1 MLPQDP
7 SERESL
13 YRRNPDAFRKAWE
26 QETGEGQSIDL
37 RAAWEARF
45 EIDMPSDAPLLQQ
58 STRPFRFPIAASLFI
73 AVILLFPY
81 WRTGTFDLEW
91 AVPYLATLAFGPFL
105 LYYGWGH
112 VRFLA
117 LSASMAVLLALF
129 WFGLEDWLLLD
140 VLESG
145 VDKGLDVGI
154 TRQMAAQSGR
164 LMLLHWPILLFG
176 LTASIWVSKTPGM
189 ERVDFIH
196 HAIQVAIHCAI
207 IVATGFAL
215 TGLTYMLIDVLLGF
229 EYTEELM
236 THLMTWGASGALVF
250 GHAVWRS
257 HPTALDRILPL
268 IARIFI
274 PLFCLLE
281 VGFLSVYVG
290 KGLAILSHDR
300 ETLFIMNLLL
310 LAVLILVILHA
321 AFETIQSRFNQ
332 ILLYAIVSLGVV
344 AGLIGIVAIAS
355 RLWEFGL
362 TPNRLVVFISNILL
376 IGTLGSLLWSM
387 ARNPSKDSTQDSAA
401 FAQSIPAHFH
411 CLGSRGDIPASSDF
425 WAACF
430 VGSLKHPLIPRPR
443 LENRLRPCQRKG
455 YHYRMI
461 RTVPLYS

>member
-26 QETGEGQSIDL
+26 QETSEGRSTDL

-45 EIDMPSDAPLLQQ
+45 EIDMPSDAPLLEQ

-73 AVILLFPY
+73 AVILLIPY

-117 LSASMAVLLALF
+117 LSASMAGLLALF

-154 TRQMAAQSGR
+154 ARQMAAQSGR

-189 ERVDFIH
+189 QRVDFIH

-207 IVATGFAL
+207 IVVTGFAL

-290 KGLAILSHDR
+290 KGLAILSNDR

-387 ARNPSKDSTQDSAA
+387 ARNPSKDSTQTVRLSLN
-401 FAQSIPAHFH
+401 QSLPIFIA
-411 CLGSRGDIPASSDF
+411 
-425 WAACF
+425 WAAVVTF
-430 VGSLKHPLIPRPR
+430 LFPLLFGLPVVFG
-443 LENRLRPCQRKG
+443 Q
-455 YHYRMI
+455 
-461 RTVPLYS
+461 

>member
-26 QETGEGQSIDL
+26 QETSEGRSTDL

-45 EIDMPSDAPLLQQ
+45 EIDMPSDAPLLEQ

-73 AVILLFPY
+73 AVILLIPY

-117 LSASMAVLLALF
+117 LSASMAGLLALF
-129 WFGLEDWLLLD
+129 WFGFEDWLLLD

-154 TRQMAAQSGR
+154 ARQMAAQSGR

-189 ERVDFIH
+189 QRVDFIH

-207 IVATGFAL
+207 IVVTGFAL

-236 THLMTWGASGALVF
+236 THLMTWGTSGALVF

-387 ARNPSKDSTQDSAA
+387 ARNPSKDSTQTVRLSLN
-401 FAQSIPAHFH
+401 QSLPIFIA
-411 CLGSRGDIPASSDF
+411 
-425 WAACF
+425 WAAVVTF
-430 VGSLKHPLIPRPR
+430 LFPLLFGLPVVFG
-443 LENRLRPCQRKG
+443 Q
-455 YHYRMI
+455 
-461 RTVPLYS
+461 

>member
-26 QETGEGQSIDL
+26 QETSEGRSTDL

-45 EIDMPSDAPLLQQ
+45 EIDMPSDAPLLEQ
-58 STRPFRFPIAASLFI
+58 STRPFRLPIAASLFI
-73 AVILLFPY
+73 AVILLIPY

-117 LSASMAVLLALF
+117 LSASMAGLLALF
-129 WFGLEDWLLLD
+129 WFGFEDWLLLD

-154 TRQMAAQSGR
+154 ARQMAAQSGR

-189 ERVDFIH
+189 QRVDFIH

-207 IVATGFAL
+207 IVVTGFAL

-321 AFETIQSRFNQ
+321 AFETAQSRFNQ

-387 ARNPSKDSTQDSAA
+387 ARNPSKDSTQTVRLSLN
-401 FAQSIPAHFH
+401 QSLPIFIA
-411 CLGSRGDIPASSDF
+411 
-425 WAACF
+425 WAAVVTF
-430 VGSLKHPLIPRPR
+430 LFPLLFGLPVVFG
-443 LENRLRPCQRKG
+443 Q
-455 YHYRMI
+455 
-461 RTVPLYS
+461 

>member
-26 QETGEGQSIDL
+26 QETSEGRSTDL

-45 EIDMPSDAPLLQQ
+45 EIDMPSDAPLLEQ

-73 AVILLFPY
+73 AVILLIPY

-117 LSASMAVLLALF
+117 LSASMAGLLALF
-129 WFGLEDWLLLD
+129 WFGFEDWLFLD

-154 TRQMAAQSGR
+154 ARQMAAQSGR

-189 ERVDFIH
+189 QRVDFIH

-207 IVATGFAL
+207 IVVTGFAL

-321 AFETIQSRFNQ
+321 AFETVQSRFNQ

-387 ARNPSKDSTQDSAA
+387 ARNPSKDSTQTVRLSLN
-401 FAQSIPAHFH
+401 QSLPIFIA
-411 CLGSRGDIPASSDF
+411 
-425 WAACF
+425 WAAVVTF
-430 VGSLKHPLIPRPR
+430 LFPLLFGLPVVFG
-443 LENRLRPCQRKG
+443 Q
-455 YHYRMI
+455 
-461 RTVPLYS
+461 

>member
-26 QETGEGQSIDL
+26 QETSEGRSTDL

-45 EIDMPSDAPLLQQ
+45 EIDMPSDAPLLEQ

-73 AVILLFPY
+73 AVILLIPY

-105 LYYGWGH
+105 FYYGWGH

-117 LSASMAVLLALF
+117 LSASMAGLLALF
-129 WFGLEDWLLLD
+129 WFGFEDWLLLD

-154 TRQMAAQSGR
+154 ARQMAAQSGR

-189 ERVDFIH
+189 QRVDFIH

-207 IVATGFAL
+207 IVVTGFAL

-236 THLMTWGASGALVF
+236 THLMTWGTSGALVF

-321 AFETIQSRFNQ
+321 AFDTIQSRFNQ

-387 ARNPSKDSTQDSAA
+387 ARNPSKDSTQTVRLSLN
-401 FAQSIPAHFH
+401 QSLPIFIA
-411 CLGSRGDIPASSDF
+411 
-425 WAACF
+425 WAAVVTF
-430 VGSLKHPLIPRPR
+430 LFPLLFGLPVVFG
-443 LENRLRPCQRKG
+443 Q
-455 YHYRMI
+455 
-461 RTVPLYS
+461 

>member
-26 QETGEGQSIDL
+26 QETSEGRSTDL

-45 EIDMPSDAPLLQQ
+45 EIDMPSDAPLLEQ

-73 AVILLFPY
+73 AVILLIPY

-91 AVPYLATLAFGPFL
+91 AVPYIATLAFGPFL

-117 LSASMAVLLALF
+117 LSASMAGLLALF
-129 WFGLEDWLLLD
+129 WFGFEDWLLLD

-154 TRQMAAQSGR
+154 ARQMAAQSGR

-189 ERVDFIH
+189 QRVDFIH

-207 IVATGFAL
+207 IVVTGFAL

-236 THLMTWGASGALVF
+236 THLMTWGTSGALVF

-387 ARNPSKDSTQDSAA
+387 ARNPSKDSTQTVRLSLN
-401 FAQSIPAHFH
+401 QSLPIFIA
-411 CLGSRGDIPASSDF
+411 
-425 WAACF
+425 WAAVVTF
-430 VGSLKHPLIPRPR
+430 LFPLLFGLPVVFG
-443 LENRLRPCQRKG
+443 Q
-455 YHYRMI
+455 
-461 RTVPLYS
+461 

>member
-13 YRRNPDAFRKAWE
+13 YRRNPGAFRKAWE
-26 QETGEGQSIDL
+26 QETSEGRSTDL

-45 EIDMPSDAPLLQQ
+45 EIDMPSDAPLLEQ

-73 AVILLFPY
+73 AVILLIPY

-117 LSASMAVLLALF
+117 LSASMAGLLALF

-154 TRQMAAQSGR
+154 ARQMAAQSGR

-189 ERVDFIH
+189 QRVDFIH

-207 IVATGFAL
+207 IVVTGFAL

-387 ARNPSKDSTQDSAA
+387 ARNPSKDSTQTVRLSLN
-401 FAQSIPAHFH
+401 QSLPIFIA
-411 CLGSRGDIPASSDF
+411 
-425 WAACF
+425 WAAVVTF
-430 VGSLKHPLIPRPR
+430 LFPLLFGLPVVFG
-443 LENRLRPCQRKG
+443 Q
-455 YHYRMI
+455 
-461 RTVPLYS
+461 

>member
-26 QETGEGQSIDL
+26 QETSEGRSTDL

-45 EIDMPSDAPLLQQ
+45 EIDMPSDAPLLEQ

-73 AVILLFPY
+73 AVILLIPY

-117 LSASMAVLLALF
+117 LSASMAGLLALF
-129 WFGLEDWLLLD
+129 WFGFEDWLFLD

-154 TRQMAAQSGR
+154 ARQMAAQSGR

-189 ERVDFIH
+189 QRVDFIH

-207 IVATGFAL
+207 IVVTGFAL

-321 AFETIQSRFNQ
+321 AFETVQSRFNR

-387 ARNPSKDSTQDSAA
+387 ARNPSKDSTQTVRLSLN
-401 FAQSIPAHFH
+401 QSLPIFIA
-411 CLGSRGDIPASSDF
+411 
-425 WAACF
+425 WAAVVTF
-430 VGSLKHPLIPRPR
+430 LFPLLFGLPVVFG
-443 LENRLRPCQRKG
+443 Q
-455 YHYRMI
+455 
-461 RTVPLYS
+461 

>member
-26 QETGEGQSIDL
+26 QESGEGQSIDL

-45 EIDMPSDAPLLQQ
+45 EIDMPSDAPLLEQ
-58 STRPFRFPIAASLFI
+58 STRPFRLPIAASLFI
-73 AVILLFPY
+73 AVILIIPY

-117 LSASMAVLLALF
+117 LSASMAGLLALF
-129 WFGLEDWLLLD
+129 WFGFEDWLLLD

-154 TRQMAAQSGR
+154 ARQMAAQSGR

-189 ERVDFIH
+189 QRVDFIH

-207 IVATGFAL
+207 IVVTGFAL

-257 HPTALDRILPL
+257 HPTAVDRILPL

-332 ILLYAIVSLGVV
+332 VLLYAIVSLGVV
-344 AGLIGIVAIAS
+344 AGLIGIVAISS
-355 RLWEFGL
+355 RLWEFGV

-387 ARNPSKDSTQDSAA
+387 ARNPSKDSTQTVRLSLN
-401 FAQSIPAHFH
+401 QSLPIFIA
-411 CLGSRGDIPASSDF
+411 
-425 WAACF
+425 WAAVVTF
-430 VGSLKHPLIPRPR
+430 LFPLLFGLPVVFG
-443 LENRLRPCQRKG
+443 Q
-455 YHYRMI
+455 
-461 RTVPLYS
+461 

>member
-26 QETGEGQSIDL
+26 QEIVEGQSNDL

-45 EIDMPSDAPLLQQ
+45 EIDMPSDVPLLEQ
-58 STRPFRFPIAASLFI
+58 STRPFHFPIAASFFI
-73 AVILLFPY
+73 AVILLIPY

-112 VRFLA
+112 VRFIA
-117 LSASMAVLLALF
+117 LSASMAVVLALF
-129 WFGLEDWLLLD
+129 WFGFEDWLLLD
-140 VLESG
+140 ILESG
-145 VDKGLDVGI
+145 ADNGFNVGI
-154 TRQMAAQSGR
+154 ARQMAAQSGR

-189 ERVDFIH
+189 QRVDFIH

-207 IVATGFAL
+207 IVVTGFAL

-387 ARNPSKDSTQDSAA
+387 ARNPSKDSTQTVRLSLN
-401 FAQSIPAHFH
+401 QSLPIFIA
-411 CLGSRGDIPASSDF
+411 
-425 WAACF
+425 WAAVVTF
-430 VGSLKHPLIPRPR
+430 LFPLLFGLPVVFG
-443 LENRLRPCQRKG
+443 Q
-455 YHYRMI
+455 
-461 RTVPLYS
+461 

>member
-26 QETGEGQSIDL
+26 QETSEGRSTDL

-45 EIDMPSDAPLLQQ
+45 EIDMPSDAPLLEQ

-73 AVILLFPY
+73 AVILLIPY

-105 LYYGWGH
+105 FYYGWGH

-117 LSASMAVLLALF
+117 LSASMAGLLALF

-154 TRQMAAQSGR
+154 ARQMAAQSGR

-189 ERVDFIH
+189 QRVDFIH

-207 IVATGFAL
+207 IVVTGFAL

-387 ARNPSKDSTQDSAA
+387 ARNPSKDSTQTVRLSLN
-401 FAQSIPAHFH
+401 QSLPIFIA
-411 CLGSRGDIPASSDF
+411 
-425 WAACF
+425 WAAVVTF
-430 VGSLKHPLIPRPR
+430 LFPLLFGLPVVFG
-443 LENRLRPCQRKG
+443 Q
-455 YHYRMI
+455 
-461 RTVPLYS
+461 

>member
-26 QETGEGQSIDL
+26 QETSEGRSTDL

-45 EIDMPSDAPLLQQ
+45 EIDMPSDAPLLEQ

-73 AVILLFPY
+73 AVILLIPY

-117 LSASMAVLLALF
+117 LSASMAGLLALF
-129 WFGLEDWLLLD
+129 WFGFEDWLLLD

-154 TRQMAAQSGR
+154 ARQMAAQSGR

-189 ERVDFIH
+189 QRVDFIH

-207 IVATGFAL
+207 IVVTGFAL

-274 PLFCLLE
+274 PLFCLFE
-281 VGFLSVYVG
+281 VGFLSVYIG
-290 KGLAILSHDR
+290 TGLAILSHDR

-321 AFETIQSRFNQ
+321 AFETVQSRFNQ

-387 ARNPSKDSTQDSAA
+387 ARNPSKDSTQTVRLSLN
-401 FAQSIPAHFH
+401 QSLPIFIA
-411 CLGSRGDIPASSDF
+411 
-425 WAACF
+425 WAAVVTF
-430 VGSLKHPLIPRPR
+430 LFPLLFGLPVVFG
-443 LENRLRPCQRKG
+443 Q
-455 YHYRMI
+455 
-461 RTVPLYS
+461 

>member
-26 QETGEGQSIDL
+26 QEIVEGQSNDL

-45 EIDMPSDAPLLQQ
+45 EIDMPSDVPLLEQ
-58 STRPFRFPIAASLFI
+58 STRPFHFPIAASFFI
-73 AVILLFPY
+73 AVILLIPY

-112 VRFLA
+112 VRFIA
-117 LSASMAVLLALF
+117 LSASMAVVLALF
-129 WFGLEDWLLLD
+129 WFGFEDWLLLD
-140 VLESG
+140 ILESG
-145 VDKGLDVGI
+145 ADKGLNVGI
-154 TRQMAAQSGR
+154 ARQMAAQSGR

-189 ERVDFIH
+189 QRVDFIH

-207 IVATGFAL
+207 IVVTGFAL

-281 VGFLSVYVG
+281 VGFLSVYVA

-310 LAVLILVILHA
+310 LAVLMLVILHA

-332 ILLYAIVSLGVV
+332 ILLCAIVSLGVV

-387 ARNPSKDSTQDSAA
+387 ARNPSKDSTQTVRLSLN
-401 FAQSIPAHFH
+401 QSLPIFIA
-411 CLGSRGDIPASSDF
+411 
-425 WAACF
+425 WAAVVTF
-430 VGSLKHPLIPRPR
+430 LFPLLFGLPV
-443 LENRLRPCQRKG
+443 LLGQ
-455 YHYRMI
+455 
-461 RTVPLYS
+461 

>member
-26 QETGEGQSIDL
+26 QETSEGRSTDL

-45 EIDMPSDAPLLQQ
+45 EIDMPSDAPLLEQ

-73 AVILLFPY
+73 AVILLIPY

-117 LSASMAVLLALF
+117 LSASMAGLLALF
-129 WFGLEDWLLLD
+129 WFGFEDWLLLD

-154 TRQMAAQSGR
+154 ARQMAAQSGR

-189 ERVDFIH
+189 QRVDFIH

-207 IVATGFAL
+207 IVVTGFAL

-236 THLMTWGASGALVF
+236 THLMTWGTSGALVF

-321 AFETIQSRFNQ
+321 AFETVQSRFNQ

-387 ARNPSKDSTQDSAA
+387 ARNPSKDSTQTVRLSLN
-401 FAQSIPAHFH
+401 QSLPIFIA
-411 CLGSRGDIPASSDF
+411 
-425 WAACF
+425 WAAVVTF
-430 VGSLKHPLIPRPR
+430 LFPLLFGLPVVFG
-443 LENRLRPCQRKG
+443 Q
-455 YHYRMI
+455 
-461 RTVPLYS
+461 

>member
-26 QETGEGQSIDL
+26 QETSEGRSTDL

-45 EIDMPSDAPLLQQ
+45 EIDMPSDAPLLEQ

-73 AVILLFPY
+73 AVILLIPY

-117 LSASMAVLLALF
+117 LSASMAGLLALF

-145 VDKGLDVGI
+145 VDKGLDVEI
-154 TRQMAAQSGR
+154 ARQMAAQSGR

-189 ERVDFIH
+189 QRVDFIH

-207 IVATGFAL
+207 IVVTGFAL

-236 THLMTWGASGALVF
+236 THLMTWGTSGALVF

-387 ARNPSKDSTQDSAA
+387 ARNPSKDSTQTVRLSLN
-401 FAQSIPAHFH
+401 QSLPIFIA
-411 CLGSRGDIPASSDF
+411 
-425 WAACF
+425 WAAVVTF
-430 VGSLKHPLIPRPR
+430 LFPLLFGLPVVFG
-443 LENRLRPCQRKG
+443 Q
-455 YHYRMI
+455 
-461 RTVPLYS
+461 

>member
-26 QETGEGQSIDL
+26 QEIVEGQSNDL

-45 EIDMPSDAPLLQQ
+45 EIDMPSDVPLLEQ
-58 STRPFRFPIAASLFI
+58 STRPFHFPIAASFFI
-73 AVILLFPY
+73 AVILLIPY

-112 VRFLA
+112 VRFIA
-117 LSASMAVLLALF
+117 LSASMAVVLALF
-129 WFGLEDWLLLD
+129 WFGFEDWLLLD
-140 VLESG
+140 ILESG
-145 VDKGLDVGI
+145 ADKGFNVGI
-154 TRQMAAQSGR
+154 ARQMAAQSGR

-189 ERVDFIH
+189 QRVDFIH

-207 IVATGFAL
+207 IVVTGFAL

-281 VGFLSVYVG
+281 VGFLSVYVA

-310 LAVLILVILHA
+310 LAVLMLVILHA

-332 ILLYAIVSLGVV
+332 ILLCAIVSLGVV

-387 ARNPSKDSTQDSAA
+387 ARNPSKDSTQTVRLSLN
-401 FAQSIPAHFH
+401 QSLPIFIA
-411 CLGSRGDIPASSDF
+411 
-425 WAACF
+425 WAAVVTF
-430 VGSLKHPLIPRPR
+430 LFPLLFGLPV
-443 LENRLRPCQRKG
+443 LLGQ
-455 YHYRMI
+455 
-461 RTVPLYS
+461 

>member
-26 QETGEGQSIDL
+26 QETSEGRSTDL

-45 EIDMPSDAPLLQQ
+45 EIDMPSDAPLLEQ

-73 AVILLFPY
+73 AVILLIPY

-105 LYYGWGH
+105 FYYGWGH

-117 LSASMAVLLALF
+117 LSASMAGLLALF
-129 WFGLEDWLLLD
+129 WFGFEDWLLLD

-154 TRQMAAQSGR
+154 ARQMAAQSGR

-189 ERVDFIH
+189 QRVDFIH

-207 IVATGFAL
+207 IVVTGFAL

-387 ARNPSKDSTQDSAA
+387 ARNPSKDSTQTVRLSLN
-401 FAQSIPAHFH
+401 QSLPIFIA
-411 CLGSRGDIPASSDF
+411 
-425 WAACF
+425 WAAVVTF
-430 VGSLKHPLIPRPR
+430 LFPLLFGLPVVFG
-443 LENRLRPCQRKG
+443 Q
-455 YHYRMI
+455 
-461 RTVPLYS
+461 

>member
-26 QETGEGQSIDL
+26 QETSEGRSTDL

-45 EIDMPSDAPLLQQ
+45 EIDMPSDAPLLEQ

-73 AVILLFPY
+73 AVILLIPY

-117 LSASMAVLLALF
+117 LSASMAGLLALF
-129 WFGLEDWLLLD
+129 WFGFEDWLFLD

-154 TRQMAAQSGR
+154 ARQMAAQSGR

-189 ERVDFIH
+189 QRVDFIH

-207 IVATGFAL
+207 IVVTGFAL

-321 AFETIQSRFNQ
+321 AFETVQSRFNQ
-332 ILLYAIVSLGVV
+332 MLLYAIVSLGVV

-387 ARNPSKDSTQDSAA
+387 ARNPSKDSTQTVRLSLN
-401 FAQSIPAHFH
+401 QSLPIFIA
-411 CLGSRGDIPASSDF
+411 
-425 WAACF
+425 WAAVVTF
-430 VGSLKHPLIPRPR
+430 LFPLLFGLPVVFG
-443 LENRLRPCQRKG
+443 Q
-455 YHYRMI
+455 
-461 RTVPLYS
+461 

>member
-26 QETGEGQSIDL
+26 QETSEGRSTDL

-45 EIDMPSDAPLLQQ
+45 EIDMPSDAPLLEQ

-73 AVILLFPY
+73 AVILLIPY

-105 LYYGWGH
+105 FYYGWGH

-117 LSASMAVLLALF
+117 LSASMAGLLALF

-154 TRQMAAQSGR
+154 ARQMAAQSGR

-189 ERVDFIH
+189 QRVDFIH

-207 IVATGFAL
+207 IVVTGFAL

-236 THLMTWGASGALVF
+236 THLMTWGASGAFVF

-387 ARNPSKDSTQDSAA
+387 ARNPSKDSTQTVRLSLN
-401 FAQSIPAHFH
+401 QSLPIFIA
-411 CLGSRGDIPASSDF
+411 
-425 WAACF
+425 WAAVVTF
-430 VGSLKHPLIPRPR
+430 LFPLLFGLPVVFG
-443 LENRLRPCQRKG
+443 Q
-455 YHYRMI
+455 
-461 RTVPLYS
+461 

>member
-26 QETGEGQSIDL
+26 QETSEGRSTDL

-45 EIDMPSDAPLLQQ
+45 EIDMPSDAPLLEQ
-58 STRPFRFPIAASLFI
+58 STRPFRFPIAVSLFI
-73 AVILLFPY
+73 AVILLIPY

-117 LSASMAVLLALF
+117 LSASMAGLLALF
-129 WFGLEDWLLLD
+129 WFGFEDWLLLD

-154 TRQMAAQSGR
+154 ARQMAAQSGR

-189 ERVDFIH
+189 QRVDFIH

-207 IVATGFAL
+207 IVVTGFAL

-321 AFETIQSRFNQ
+321 AFETVQSRFNQ

-387 ARNPSKDSTQDSAA
+387 ARNPSKDSTQTVRLSLN
-401 FAQSIPAHFH
+401 QSLPIFIA
-411 CLGSRGDIPASSDF
+411 
-425 WAACF
+425 WAAVVTF
-430 VGSLKHPLIPRPR
+430 LFPLLFGLPVVFG
-443 LENRLRPCQRKG
+443 Q
-455 YHYRMI
+455 
-461 RTVPLYS
+461 

>member
-26 QETGEGQSIDL
+26 QETSEGRSTDL

-45 EIDMPSDAPLLQQ
+45 EIDMPSDAPLLEQ

-73 AVILLFPY
+73 AVILLIPY

-105 LYYGWGH
+105 FYYGWGH

-117 LSASMAVLLALF
+117 LSASMAGLLALF
-129 WFGLEDWLLLD
+129 WFGFEDWLLLD

-154 TRQMAAQSGR
+154 ARQMAAQSGR

-189 ERVDFIH
+189 QRVDFIH

-207 IVATGFAL
+207 IVVTGFAL

-310 LAVLILVILHA
+310 LAVLILVISHA
-321 AFETIQSRFNQ
+321 AFETVQSRFNQ

-387 ARNPSKDSTQDSAA
+387 ARNPSKDSTQTVRLSLN
-401 FAQSIPAHFH
+401 QSLPIFIA
-411 CLGSRGDIPASSDF
+411 
-425 WAACF
+425 WAAVVTF
-430 VGSLKHPLIPRPR
+430 LFPLLFGLPVVFG
-443 LENRLRPCQRKG
+443 Q
-455 YHYRMI
+455 
-461 RTVPLYS
+461 

>member
-26 QETGEGQSIDL
+26 KEIVEGQSNDL

-45 EIDMPSDAPLLQQ
+45 EIDMPSDVPLLEQ
-58 STRPFRFPIAASLFI
+58 STRPFHFPIAASFFI
-73 AVILLFPY
+73 AVILLIPY

-112 VRFLA
+112 VRFIA
-117 LSASMAVLLALF
+117 LSASMAVVLALF
-129 WFGLEDWLLLD
+129 WFGFEDWLLLD
-140 VLESG
+140 ILESG
-145 VDKGLDVGI
+145 ADNGFNVGI
-154 TRQMAAQSGR
+154 ARQMAAQSGR

-189 ERVDFIH
+189 QRVDFIH

-207 IVATGFAL
+207 IVVTGFAL

-387 ARNPSKDSTQDSAA
+387 ARNPSKDSTQTVRLSLN
-401 FAQSIPAHFH
+401 QSLPIFIA
-411 CLGSRGDIPASSDF
+411 
-425 WAACF
+425 WAAVVTF
-430 VGSLKHPLIPRPR
+430 LFPLLFGLPVVFG
-443 LENRLRPCQRKG
+443 Q
-455 YHYRMI
+455 
-461 RTVPLYS
+461 

>member
-26 QETGEGQSIDL
+26 QETSEGRSTDL

-45 EIDMPSDAPLLQQ
+45 EIDMPSDAPLLEQ

-73 AVILLFPY
+73 AVILLIPY

-117 LSASMAVLLALF
+117 LSASMAGLLALF

-145 VDKGLDVGI
+145 VDKGLDVEI
-154 TRQMAAQSGR
+154 ARQMAAQSGR
-164 LMLLHWPILLFG
+164 LVLLHWPILLFG

-189 ERVDFIH
+189 QRVDFIH

-207 IVATGFAL
+207 IVVTGFAL

-236 THLMTWGASGALVF
+236 THLMTWGTSGALVF

-387 ARNPSKDSTQDSAA
+387 ARNPSKDSTQTVRLSLN
-401 FAQSIPAHFH
+401 QSLPIFIA
-411 CLGSRGDIPASSDF
+411 
-425 WAACF
+425 WAAVVTF
-430 VGSLKHPLIPRPR
+430 LFPLLFGLPVVFG
-443 LENRLRPCQRKG
+443 Q
-455 YHYRMI
+455 
-461 RTVPLYS
+461 

>member
-26 QETGEGQSIDL
+26 QETSEGRSTDL

-45 EIDMPSDAPLLQQ
+45 EIDMPSDAPLLEQ

-73 AVILLFPY
+73 AVILLIPY

-117 LSASMAVLLALF
+117 LSASMAGLLALF
-129 WFGLEDWLLLD
+129 WFGFEDWLLLD

-154 TRQMAAQSGR
+154 ARQMAAQSGR

-176 LTASIWVSKTPGM
+176 LTASIWVSRTPGM
-189 ERVDFIH
+189 QRVDFIH

-207 IVATGFAL
+207 IVVTGFAL

-387 ARNPSKDSTQDSAA
+387 ARNPSKDSTQTVRLSLN
-401 FAQSIPAHFH
+401 QSLPIFIA
-411 CLGSRGDIPASSDF
+411 
-425 WAACF
+425 WAAVVTF
-430 VGSLKHPLIPRPR
+430 LFPLLFGLPVVFG
-443 LENRLRPCQRKG
+443 Q
-455 YHYRMI
+455 
-461 RTVPLYS
+461 

>member
-26 QETGEGQSIDL
+26 QETSEGRSTDL

-45 EIDMPSDAPLLQQ
+45 EIDMPSDAPLLEQ

-73 AVILLFPY
+73 AVILLIPY

-91 AVPYLATLAFGPFL
+91 TVPYLATLAFGPFL

-117 LSASMAVLLALF
+117 LSASMAGLLALF
-129 WFGLEDWLLLD
+129 WFGFEDWLLLD

-154 TRQMAAQSGR
+154 ARQMSAQSGR

-189 ERVDFIH
+189 QRVDFIH

-207 IVATGFAL
+207 IVVTGFAL

-387 ARNPSKDSTQDSAA
+387 ARNPSKDSTQTVRLSLN
-401 FAQSIPAHFH
+401 QSLPIFIA
-411 CLGSRGDIPASSDF
+411 
-425 WAACF
+425 WAAVVTF
-430 VGSLKHPLIPRPR
+430 LFPLLFGLPVVFG
-443 LENRLRPCQRKG
+443 Q
-455 YHYRMI
+455 
-461 RTVPLYS
+461 

>member
-26 QETGEGQSIDL
+26 QETSEGRSTDL

-45 EIDMPSDAPLLQQ
+45 EIDMPSDAPLLEQ

-73 AVILLFPY
+73 AVILLIPY

-91 AVPYLATLAFGPFL
+91 TVPYLATLAFGPFL

-117 LSASMAVLLALF
+117 LSASMAGLLALF

-154 TRQMAAQSGR
+154 ARQMSAQSGR

-189 ERVDFIH
+189 QRVDFIH

-207 IVATGFAL
+207 IVVTGFAL

-387 ARNPSKDSTQDSAA
+387 ARNPSKDSTQTVRLSLN
-401 FAQSIPAHFH
+401 QSLPIFIA
-411 CLGSRGDIPASSDF
+411 
-425 WAACF
+425 WAAVVTF
-430 VGSLKHPLIPRPR
+430 LFPLLFGLPAVFG
-443 LENRLRPCQRKG
+443 Q
-455 YHYRMI
+455 
-461 RTVPLYS
+461 

>member
-26 QETGEGQSIDL
+26 QETSEGRSTDL

-45 EIDMPSDAPLLQQ
+45 EIDMPSDAPLLEQ

-73 AVILLFPY
+73 AVILLIPY

-117 LSASMAVLLALF
+117 LSASMAGLLALF

-154 TRQMAAQSGR
+154 ARQMAAQSGR

-189 ERVDFIH
+189 QRVDFIH

-207 IVATGFAL
+207 IVVTGFAL

-387 ARNPSKDSTQDSAA
+387 ARNPSKDSTQTVRLSLN
-401 FAQSIPAHFH
+401 QSLPIFIA
-411 CLGSRGDIPASSDF
+411 
-425 WAACF
+425 WAAVVTF
-430 VGSLKHPLIPRPR
+430 LFPFLFGLPVVFG
-443 LENRLRPCQRKG
+443 Q
-455 YHYRMI
+455 
-461 RTVPLYS
+461 

>member
-26 QETGEGQSIDL
+26 QETSEGRSTDL

-45 EIDMPSDAPLLQQ
+45 EIDMPSDAPLLEQ
-58 STRPFRFPIAASLFI
+58 STRPFRLPIAASLFI
-73 AVILLFPY
+73 AVILIIPY

-117 LSASMAVLLALF
+117 LSASMAGLLALF
-129 WFGLEDWLLLD
+129 WFGFEDWLLLD

-154 TRQMAAQSGR
+154 ARQMAAQSGR

-189 ERVDFIH
+189 QRVDFIH

-207 IVATGFAL
+207 IVVTGFAL

-321 AFETIQSRFNQ
+321 AFETAQSRFNQ

-387 ARNPSKDSTQDSAA
+387 ARNPSKDSTQTVRLSLN
-401 FAQSIPAHFH
+401 QSLPIFIA
-411 CLGSRGDIPASSDF
+411 
-425 WAACF
+425 WAAVVTF
-430 VGSLKHPLIPRPR
+430 LFPLLFGLPVVFG
-443 LENRLRPCQRKG
+443 Q
-455 YHYRMI
+455 
-461 RTVPLYS
+461 

>member
-26 QETGEGQSIDL
+26 QETSEGRSTDL

-45 EIDMPSDAPLLQQ
+45 EIDMPSDAPLLEQ

-73 AVILLFPY
+73 AVILLIPY

-117 LSASMAVLLALF
+117 LSASMAGLLALF
-129 WFGLEDWLLLD
+129 WFGFEDWLLLD

-154 TRQMAAQSGR
+154 ARQMAAQSGR

-189 ERVDFIH
+189 QRVDFIH

-207 IVATGFAL
+207 IVVTGFAL

-310 LAVLILVILHA
+310 LAVLMLVILHA

-387 ARNPSKDSTQDSAA
+387 ARNPSKDSTQTVRLSLN
-401 FAQSIPAHFH
+401 QSLPIFIA
-411 CLGSRGDIPASSDF
+411 
-425 WAACF
+425 WAAVVTF
-430 VGSLKHPLIPRPR
+430 LFPLLFGLPVVFG
-443 LENRLRPCQRKG
+443 Q
-455 YHYRMI
+455 
-461 RTVPLYS
+461 

>member
-26 QETGEGQSIDL
+26 QETGEGQSTDL

-45 EIDMPSDAPLLQQ
+45 EIDMPSDAPLLEQ

-73 AVILLFPY
+73 AVILLIPY

-117 LSASMAVLLALF
+117 LSASMAGLLALF
-129 WFGLEDWLLLD
+129 WFGFEDWLLLD

-154 TRQMAAQSGR
+154 ARQMAAQSGR

-176 LTASIWVSKTPGM
+176 LTASIWVSRTPGM
-189 ERVDFIH
+189 QRVDFIH

-207 IVATGFAL
+207 IVVTGFAL

-321 AFETIQSRFNQ
+321 AFETVQSRFNQ

-387 ARNPSKDSTQDSAA
+387 ARNPSKDSTQTVRLSLN
-401 FAQSIPAHFH
+401 QSLPIFIA
-411 CLGSRGDIPASSDF
+411 
-425 WAACF
+425 WAAVVTF
-430 VGSLKHPLIPRPR
+430 LFPLLFGLPVVFG
-443 LENRLRPCQRKG
+443 Q
-455 YHYRMI
+455 
-461 RTVPLYS
+461 

>member
-26 QETGEGQSIDL
+26 KEIVEGQSNDL

-45 EIDMPSDAPLLQQ
+45 EIDMPSDVPLLEQ
-58 STRPFRFPIAASLFI
+58 STRPFHFPIAASFFI
-73 AVILLFPY
+73 AVILLIPY

-112 VRFLA
+112 VRFIA
-117 LSASMAVLLALF
+117 LSASMAVVLALF
-129 WFGLEDWLLLD
+129 WFGFEDWLLLD
-140 VLESG
+140 ILESG
-145 VDKGLDVGI
+145 ADKGFNVGI
-154 TRQMAAQSGR
+154 ARQMAAQSGR

-189 ERVDFIH
+189 QRVDFIH

-207 IVATGFAL
+207 IVVTGFAL

-281 VGFLSVYVG
+281 VGFLSVYVA

-310 LAVLILVILHA
+310 LAVLMLVILHA

-332 ILLYAIVSLGVV
+332 ILLCAIVSLGVV

-387 ARNPSKDSTQDSAA
+387 ARNPSKDSTQTVRLSLN
-401 FAQSIPAHFH
+401 QSLPIFIA
-411 CLGSRGDIPASSDF
+411 
-425 WAACF
+425 WAAVVTF
-430 VGSLKHPLIPRPR
+430 LFPLLFGLPV
-443 LENRLRPCQRKG
+443 LLGQ
-455 YHYRMI
+455 
-461 RTVPLYS
+461 

>member
-26 QETGEGQSIDL
+26 QETGEGRSTDL

-45 EIDMPSDAPLLQQ
+45 EIDMPSDAPLLEQ

-73 AVILLFPY
+73 AVILLIPY

-117 LSASMAVLLALF
+117 LSASMAGLLALF
-129 WFGLEDWLLLD
+129 WFGFEDWLLLD

-154 TRQMAAQSGR
+154 ARQMAAQSGR

-189 ERVDFIH
+189 QRVDFIH

-207 IVATGFAL
+207 IVVTGFAL

-387 ARNPSKDSTQDSAA
+387 ARNPSKDSTQTVRLSLN
-401 FAQSIPAHFH
+401 QSLPIFIA
-411 CLGSRGDIPASSDF
+411 
-425 WAACF
+425 WAAVVTF
-430 VGSLKHPLIPRPR
+430 LFPLLFGLPVVFG
-443 LENRLRPCQRKG
+443 Q
-455 YHYRMI
+455 
-461 RTVPLYS
+461 

>member
-26 QETGEGQSIDL
+26 QETSEGRSTDL

-45 EIDMPSDAPLLQQ
+45 EIDMPSDAPLLEQ

-73 AVILLFPY
+73 AVILLIPY

-117 LSASMAVLLALF
+117 LSASMAGLLALF

-154 TRQMAAQSGR
+154 ARQMAAQSGR

-189 ERVDFIH
+189 QRVDFIH

-207 IVATGFAL
+207 IVVTGFAL

-310 LAVLILVILHA
+310 LAVLMLVILHA

-387 ARNPSKDSTQDSAA
+387 ARNPSKDSTQTVRLSLN
-401 FAQSIPAHFH
+401 QSLPIFIA
-411 CLGSRGDIPASSDF
+411 
-425 WAACF
+425 WAAVVTF
-430 VGSLKHPLIPRPR
+430 LFPLLFGLPVVFG
-443 LENRLRPCQRKG
+443 Q
-455 YHYRMI
+455 
-461 RTVPLYS
+461 

>member
-26 QETGEGQSIDL
+26 QETSEGRSTDL

-45 EIDMPSDAPLLQQ
+45 EIDMPSDAPLLEQ

-73 AVILLFPY
+73 AVILLIPY

-117 LSASMAVLLALF
+117 LSASMAGLLALF
-129 WFGLEDWLLLD
+129 WFGFEDWLLLD

-154 TRQMAAQSGR
+154 ARQMAAQSGR

-189 ERVDFIH
+189 QRVDFIH

-207 IVATGFAL
+207 IVVTGFAL

-257 HPTALDRILPL
+257 HPNALDRILPL

-310 LAVLILVILHA
+310 LAVLMLVILHA

-387 ARNPSKDSTQDSAA
+387 ARNPSKDSTQTVRLSLN
-401 FAQSIPAHFH
+401 QSLPIFIA
-411 CLGSRGDIPASSDF
+411 
-425 WAACF
+425 WAAVVTF
-430 VGSLKHPLIPRPR
+430 LFPLLFGLPVVFG
-443 LENRLRPCQRKG
+443 Q
-455 YHYRMI
+455 
-461 RTVPLYS
+461 

>member
-26 QETGEGQSIDL
+26 QETSEGRSTDL

-45 EIDMPSDAPLLQQ
+45 EIDMPSDAPLLEQ

-73 AVILLFPY
+73 AVILLIPY

-105 LYYGWGH
+105 FYYGWGH

-117 LSASMAVLLALF
+117 LSASMAGLLALF
-129 WFGLEDWLLLD
+129 WFGFEDWLLLD

-154 TRQMAAQSGR
+154 ARQMAAQSGR

-189 ERVDFIH
+189 QRVDFIH

-207 IVATGFAL
+207 IVVTGFAL

-321 AFETIQSRFNQ
+321 AFETVQSRFNQ

-387 ARNPSKDSTQDSAA
+387 ARNPSKDSTQTVRLSLN
-401 FAQSIPAHFH
+401 QSLPIFIA
-411 CLGSRGDIPASSDF
+411 
-425 WAACF
+425 WAAVVTF
-430 VGSLKHPLIPRPR
+430 LFPLLFGLPVVFG
-443 LENRLRPCQRKG
+443 Q
-455 YHYRMI
+455 
-461 RTVPLYS
+461 

>member
-1 MLPQDP
+1 
-7 SERESL
+7 
-13 YRRNPDAFRKAWE
+13 
-26 QETGEGQSIDL
+26 
-37 RAAWEARF
+37 
-45 EIDMPSDAPLLQQ
+45 MPSDAPLLEQ

-73 AVILLFPY
+73 AVILLIPY

-91 AVPYLATLAFGPFL
+91 TVPYLATLAFGPFL

-117 LSASMAVLLALF
+117 LSASMAGLLALF

-154 TRQMAAQSGR
+154 ARQMSAQSGR

-189 ERVDFIH
+189 QRVDFIH

-207 IVATGFAL
+207 IVVTGFAL

-387 ARNPSKDSTQDSAA
+387 ARNPSKDSTQTVRLSLN
-401 FAQSIPAHFH
+401 QSLPIFIA
-411 CLGSRGDIPASSDF
+411 
-425 WAACF
+425 WAAVVTF
-430 VGSLKHPLIPRPR
+430 LFPLLFGLPVVFG
-443 LENRLRPCQRKG
+443 Q
-455 YHYRMI
+455 
-461 RTVPLYS
+461 

>member
-26 QETGEGQSIDL
+26 QETSEGRSTDL
-37 RAAWEARF
+37 GAAWEARF
-45 EIDMPSDAPLLQQ
+45 EIDMPSDAPLLEQ

-73 AVILLFPY
+73 AVILLIPY

-117 LSASMAVLLALF
+117 LSASMAGLLALF
-129 WFGLEDWLLLD
+129 WFGFEDWLLLD

-154 TRQMAAQSGR
+154 ARQMAAQSGR

-189 ERVDFIH
+189 QRVDFIH

-207 IVATGFAL
+207 IVVTGFAL

-321 AFETIQSRFNQ
+321 AFETVQSRFNQ

-387 ARNPSKDSTQDSAA
+387 ARNPSKDSTQTVRLSLN
-401 FAQSIPAHFH
+401 QSLPIFIA
-411 CLGSRGDIPASSDF
+411 
-425 WAACF
+425 WAAVVTF
-430 VGSLKHPLIPRPR
+430 LFPLLFGLPVVFG
-443 LENRLRPCQRKG
+443 Q
-455 YHYRMI
+455 
-461 RTVPLYS
+461 

>member
-1 MLPQDP
+1 MSANLRTMLPQDP

-26 QETGEGQSIDL
+26 QETSEGRSTDL

-45 EIDMPSDAPLLQQ
+45 EIDMPSDAPLLEQ

-73 AVILLFPY
+73 AVILLIPY

-117 LSASMAVLLALF
+117 LSASMAGLLALF
-129 WFGLEDWLLLD
+129 WFGFEDWLLLD
-140 VLESG
+140 VLESA

-154 TRQMAAQSGR
+154 ARQMAAQSGR

-189 ERVDFIH
+189 QRVDFIH

-207 IVATGFAL
+207 IVVTGFAL

-321 AFETIQSRFNQ
+321 AFETVQSRFNQ

-387 ARNPSKDSTQDSAA
+387 ARNPSKDSTQTVRLSLN
-401 FAQSIPAHFH
+401 QSLPIFIA
-411 CLGSRGDIPASSDF
+411 
-425 WAACF
+425 WAAVVTF
-430 VGSLKHPLIPRPR
+430 LFPLLFGLPVVFG
-443 LENRLRPCQRKG
+443 Q
-455 YHYRMI
+455 
-461 RTVPLYS
+461 